1 MKKYSAIL
9 ALTATSGL
17 LQVGHGAA
25 SSLMV
30 QQGGRL
36 EFSETTLGLLVTAT
50 YVGFLGSNLILYRL
64 LPRVSYIRTFAV
76 CAAVMTS
83 LALLMPLLPTE
94 AGWIA
99 LRLAHGAFFCAAII
113 VCDGWLNT
121 NATNQDRNKLVG
133 VFTAVNYLAYGAG
146 QYILVLGN
154 RDSDHAFMLSAL
166 FIAMCLVPMCL
177 TRFAEPQPPPR
188 DRSAGLSWRD
198 AYAIAPVAF
207 LGQFAFGVYSG
218 SSWLFI
224 RYLDYLEIPA
234 EKQGSLAAV
243 FFGCGFI
250 LQIPVGWMA
259 DKMRDRRD
267 MIIIVASASSACALM
282 LGFAGALPYWALMCL
297 AALLGS
303 ISATLFALN
312 IAYGQDF
319 VERSKSPHYSGIL
332 LRSYAV
338 GGLIGPPIAGFL
350 MSAISPNMLF
360 VFCAMALGG
369 VALMT
374 ATNRLMP
381 RYRPARSEQFQPM
394 TPLTATQAAVAEPA
408 LYSETDIGPDLQDA
422 APPAAEPE
430 TDIGP
435 DLPED
440 APAEPETAP
449 SDVGP
454 ELPEKE

>member
-282 LGFAGALPYWALMCL
+282 LGLCRG
-297 AALLGS
+297 AALLGADVPVGAAGLHFRHLVC
-303 ISATLFALN
+303 IEHRLRAGFCGALQVAALFRN
-312 IAYGQDF
+312 FIA
-319 VERSKSPHYSGIL
+319 L
-332 LRSYAV
+332 LRGGRLDWPADSWFFDERNFAEHAV
-338 GGLIGPPIAGFL
+338 CFLRDGFGRRGADDGDQ
-350 MSAISPNMLF
+350 SF
-360 VFCAMALGG
+360 
-369 VALMT
+369 
-374 ATNRLMP
+374 
-381 RYRPARSEQFQPM
+381 
-394 TPLTATQAAVAEPA
+394 
-408 LYSETDIGPDLQDA
+408 DA
-422 APPAAEPE
+422 ALSSGAQ
-430 TDIGP
+430 
-435 DLPED
+435 
-440 APAEPETAP
+440 
-449 SDVGP
+449 
-454 ELPEKE
+454 